1 MQLLFQSLSPPLF
14 TEFSQSQ
21 LDLLNSKNGHRTLSA
36 FHRQCSQP
44 CAFFG
49 RIFLHN
55 SSVSHQGNVPRLF
68 TQVPPVPFY
77 SDREEQQRSPRSP
90 SVLLDT
96 QCSET
101 SAAQPSI
108 YVLRNSFVDRFLET
122 LRLFCGRVAG
132 MWEKAEPHITGDAGA
147 SLSSLGVYQMS

>member
-1 MQLLFQSLSPPLF
+1 M
-14 TEFSQSQ
+14 
-21 LDLLNSKNGHRTLSA
+21 
-36 FHRQCSQP
+36 
-44 CAFFG
+44 
-49 RIFLHN
+49 
-55 SSVSHQGNVPRLF
+55 PRLF